1 MVDGAAGLVLSIC
14 PNISMVD
21 LKQMIMNSSRDRG
34 LYRNVLNVGELV
46 HIAKAD
52 CRLELLL
59 QDVNGNPVSNA
70 DVRISG
76 MSQARRYLFTN
87 ILLYAAAD
95 EQEEYYRIRSD
106 SEGRVICYLPEG
118 YYSITADHM
127 GIRGGNYSIGDM
139 DNRGI
144 WRNGLESG
152 ETTIIMTLKTY
163 ANINNTQEN
172 VFQIIGS
179 DGNYVDGAT
188 IRLYQGW
195 GDVNQAGFVQEVIGD
210 DFYYAWG
217 RAVIDLPAG
226 AYIARISKEGYDTV
240 FKEIVIDDKMH
251 HIIIRPNKQ

>member
-1 MVDGAAGLVLSIC
+1 
-14 PNISMVD
+14 
-21 LKQMIMNSSRDRG
+21 
-34 LYRNVLNVGELV
+34 
-46 HIAKAD
+46 
-52 CRLELLL
+52 
-59 QDVNGNPVSNA
+59 
-70 DVRISG
+70 

-118 YYSITADHM
+118 YYSITADHL

-144 WRNGLESG
+144 WRNGLKSG

-163 ANINNTQEN
+163 ASINNTQDN

-217 RAVIDLPAG
+217 RATIDLPAG

-251 HIIIRPNKQ
+251 YIIIRPNMQ

>member
-1 MVDGAAGLVLSIC
+1 
-14 PNISMVD
+14 
-21 LKQMIMNSSRDRG
+21 
-34 LYRNVLNVGELV
+34 
-46 HIAKAD
+46 
-52 CRLELLL
+52 
-59 QDVNGNPVSNA
+59 
-70 DVRISG
+70 

-118 YYSITADHM
+118 YYSITADHL

-144 WRNGLESG
+144 WRNGLKSG

-163 ANINNTQEN
+163 ASINNTQDN

-188 IRLYQGW
+188 IRLYQ
-195 GDVNQAGFVQEVIGD
+195 
-210 DFYYAWG
+210 
-217 RAVIDLPAG
+217 
-226 AYIARISKEGYDTV
+226 
-240 FKEIVIDDKMH
+240 
-251 HIIIRPNKQ
+251 

>member
-1 MVDGAAGLVLSIC
+1 MDNFSPC
-14 PNISMVD
+14 
-21 LKQMIMNSSRDRG
+21 
-34 LYRNVLNVGELV
+34 
-46 HIAKAD
+46 
-52 CRLELLL
+52 
-59 QDVNGNPVSNA
+59 
-70 DVRISG
+70 VR
-76 MSQARRYLFTN
+76 N
-87 ILLYAAAD
+87 ILHCTYMD
-95 EQEEYYRIRSD
+95 M
-106 SEGRVICYLPEG
+106 PEV
-118 YYSITADHM
+118 
-127 GIRGGNYSIGDM
+127 
-139 DNRGI
+139 
-144 WRNGLESG
+144 
-152 ETTIIMTLKTY
+152 LKWEL
-163 ANINNTQEN
+163 QRN